1 MRDEELVLEILS
13 QIHDATKRV
22 MKRFEPIHCAA
33 DFTDSESGM
42 EKLDA
47 ICMQLVA
54 IGEGLKNVDSMTD
67 KKLLVQYPQI
77 EWKKVKG
84 MRDIISHHYFDVD
97 AEAIFDVCT
106 NHIRPP
112 ADTLDI
118 IIRDIS

>member
-1 MRDEELVLEILS
+1 MIRNSFLKSFIKSTTQQD
-13 QIHDATKRV
+13 TV
-22 MKRFEPIHCAA
+22 MKRFEPIHSVA

-54 IGEGLKNVDSMTD
+54 IGEALKNVDSMTD

-97 AEAIFDVCT
+97 AEAIFDVYT
-106 NHIRPP
+106 NHIPP
-112 ADTLDI
+112 LADTLDGI
-118 IIRDIS
+118 IKDIS

>member
-1 MRDEELVLEILS
+1 MHDKELVLEILS

-22 MKRFEPIHCAA
+22 MKRFEPIHSVA
-33 DFTDSESGM
+33 DFIDSESGM

-106 NHIRPP
+106 NHIPP
-112 ADTLDI
+112 LADTLDVI
-118 IIRDIS
+118 IKDIS

>member
-1 MRDEELVLEILS
+1 
-13 QIHDATKRV
+13 
-22 MKRFEPIHCAA
+22 
-33 DFTDSESGM
+33 M
-42 EKLDA
+42 EKLDDV
-47 ICMQLVA
+47 CMQLVA

-106 NHIRPP
+106 NHIPP
-112 ADTLDI
+112 LADTLTLSSETFLKIDSYTAMTKS
-118 IIRDIS
+118 ISMCFGIQSNMICHPSLLNLKT